1 MQMRPKAIKRWLF
14 HKDKPPRKAMFWY
27 NNIGKRV
34 FFFELYQ
41 FFFVN
46 KRGKKPTPIKDF
58 WK

>member
-1 MQMRPKAIKRWLF
+1 MRPKAIKRWLF
-14 HKDKPPRKAMFWY
+14 HKDTRLRKAIFCY
-27 NNIGKRV
+27 NNIEKRV

-46 KRGKKPTPIKDF
+46 KRTKKPTPTKDF